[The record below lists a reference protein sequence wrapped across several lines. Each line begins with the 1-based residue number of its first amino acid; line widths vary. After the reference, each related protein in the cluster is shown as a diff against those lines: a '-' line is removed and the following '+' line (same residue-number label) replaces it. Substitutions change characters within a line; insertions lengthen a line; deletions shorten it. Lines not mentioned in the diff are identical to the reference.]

1 MPIFGLADCN
11 NFYVSCE
18 HVFQPDLARRPVI
31 VLSNNDGCVVAR
43 SPEAKRLGIAMGVPL
58 FQVRSIVER
67 HDVEVMSSNY
77 ALYGDLSER
86 VMSLF
91 AAAAPRIEVY
101 SIDECFLDL
110 DRLAIPDLGSWL
122 RDLRS
127 KVHRWTGIPVS
138 IGTGP
143 TKTLAKL
150 ANRLAKSSPRTD
162 GVLDLA
168 NNPAWIEPA
177 LSRTAVGDIWGIGPR
192 RAKMLGEAGLRTAL
206 DLRAAPDGWVRKR
219 MGIVGLR
226 IVHELRGI
234 ACHALETQPPAK
246 QSTCVSRTFAR
257 AVRDPG
263 EVRDAIASFA
273 ERAAAKLRAARQVCG
288 ALQVFVATD
297 RFDPTAARHSA
308 SGSAGFTTPTADSR
322 PIAAAASRIFE
333 DIRREGV
340 VYRKAGVL
348 LLDLSPE
355 DSVAPTLFPETPDDR
370 LMPAVDAIN
379 KRHGRGAIGL
389 GLAATGAAWRMRQL
403 YRSPRFTTRWQELA
417 TARLETSIGG
427 QSNAAQLDAQ
437 PETSLSD
444 PCEHGRA

>member
-1 MPIFGLADCN
+1 MFGLADCN

-18 HVFQPDLARRPVI
+18 RVFQPDLARRPVI

-67 HDVEVMSSNY
+67 HDVAVLSSNY

-91 AAAAPRIEVY
+91 AAAAPGIEIY

-110 DRLAIPDLGSWL
+110 DRLAVPDLGSWL

-138 IGTGP
+138 IGAGP

-150 ANRLAKSSPRTD
+150 ANRLAKSSPRTG

-177 LSRTAVGDIWGIGPR
+177 LSCTAAGDIWGIGPR
-192 RAKMLGEAGLRTAL
+192 RAKMLGEAGIGTAL
-206 DLRAAPDGWVRKR
+206 NLRATSDGWVRKR

-226 IVHELRGI
+226 TVHELRGI

-246 QSTCVSRTFAR
+246 QSTCVSRTFAQAGRDTRRYCLVRPNGGRQTARR
-257 AVRDPG
+257 ATGMRRPASVRCHRPFRSRRGPALGLGVGGVCHADRRQPPHCRRRVPDIRG
-263 EVRDAIASFA
+263 YQARRRGLPQGGRV
-273 ERAAAKLRAARQVCG
+273 AARPVFRRQRG
-288 ALQVFVATD
+288 ADIIPGGARRPADAGRRCD
-297 RFDPTAARHSA
+297 RRTARAGRHPI
-308 SGSAGFTTPTADSR
+308 GAGRHRSR
-322 PIAAAASRIFE
+322 LAHAPAPPIAAVHDPLARTGGGAPGPKHRC
-333 DIRREGV
+333 EGGH
-340 VYRKAGVL
+340 R
-348 LLDLSPE
+348 
-355 DSVAPTLFPETPDDR
+355 
-370 LMPAVDAIN
+370 
-379 KRHGRGAIGL
+379 
-389 GLAATGAAWRMRQL
+389 
-403 YRSPRFTTRWQELA
+403 
-417 TARLETSIGG
+417 TA
-427 QSNAAQLDAQ
+427 
-437 PETSLSD
+437 
-444 PCEHGRA
+444 

>member
-18 HVFQPDLARRPVI
+18 RVFQPDLARRPVI

-67 HDVEVMSSNY
+67 HYVEVLSSNY

-91 AAAAPRIEVY
+91 AAAAPGIEIY

-110 DRLAIPDLGSWL
+110 DRLAVPDLGSWL
-122 RDLRS
+122 HDLRD

-138 IGTGP
+138 IGAGP

-150 ANRLAKSSPRTD
+150 ANRLAKSSPRD
-162 GVLDLA
+162 GRRAESGQQPGLDRTRAEPNRCRRYLGGSD
-168 NNPAWIEPA
+168 PAARRFSARQA
-177 LSRTAVGDIWGIGPR
+177 LERHSIFAPR
-192 RAKMLGEAGLRTAL
+192 RMAGCARGWGSSGCGPCMNCAVSPAMRWRPSRRRSNLLASPRPSAGPCAI
-206 DLRAAPDGWVRKR
+206 RAR
-219 MGIVGLR
+219 
-226 IVHELRGI
+226 
-234 ACHALETQPPAK
+234 
-246 QSTCVSRTFAR
+246 FATR
-257 AVRDPG
+257 LPRSP
-263 EVRDAIASFA
+263 ES
-273 ERAAAKLRAARQVCG
+273 AAAKLRTARQVCG

-297 RFDPTAARHSA
+297 RFDPTPPRHSA
-308 SGSAGFTTPTADSR
+308 SGSAGFVTPTADSR
-322 PIAAAASRIFE
+322 PIAATALRVLE

-340 VYRKAGVL
+340 AYRKAGVL
-348 LLDLSPE
+348 LLDLSSE

-370 LMPAVDAIN
+370 LMPVVDAIN

-389 GLAATGAAWRMRQL
+389 GLAATGAAWRMRQQH
-403 YRSPRFTTRWQELA
+403 RSPRFTTRWQELA
-417 TARLETSIGG
+417 TARLEACIGG
-427 QSNAAQLDAQ
+427 QSNAALGEARQ
-437 PETSLSD
+437 E
-444 PCEHGRA
+444 R